1 MKQYKNI
8 VFDVDGVLLDTMSIW
23 ANSANQYLKEV
34 FDIDAP
40 EEIDRACATMS
51 LIEAGKYVKE
61 LYPQI
66 PLSATELA
74 EDVAAFIREQYIKA
88 PATEGMV
95 DVIRELKDRGY
106 HLSLATASDE
116 KNVREALSYH
126 NVWECFE
133 AIYTCTE
140 MGYSKNYVEF
150 FEGVAAR
157 IGVSCRELVMIEDS
171 IHSVLTAK
179 KAGFSTIGIYE
190 KSSADKWQQMQEEC
204 DICVEN
210 LAGLLTIF

>member
-23 ANSANQYLKEV
+23 ANSANQYLKKV

-40 EEIDRACATMS
+40 EELDRTCATMS
-51 LIEAGKYVKE
+51 LIEAGEYVKE

-66 PLSATELA
+66 PLSVEQLA
-74 EDVAAFIREQYIKA
+74 EDVAAFIREQYVKA
-88 PATEGMV
+88 HATEGMV
-95 DVIRELKDRGY
+95 DVIRELKARGY
-106 HLSLATASDE
+106 HLFLATASDE
-116 KNVREALSYH
+116 KNVREALSHH
-126 NVWECFE
+126 NVWEYFE

-140 MGYSKNYVEF
+140 IGYSKNYVEY

-157 IGVSCRELVMIEDS
+157 IGIPCEELVMIEDS
-171 IHSVLTAK
+171 IHSVVTAK
-179 KAGFSTIGIYE
+179 KAGFLTVGVYE
-190 KSSADKWQQMQEEC
+190 KSSADKWQQMQEQC
-204 DICVEN
+204 DICVKN